1 MIRPFT
7 LLPFAA
13 LLSLAAIACCLQP
26 TLRADEPDLTAL
38 KKWINFQSGIDTVKA
53 DLVQDR
59 KLKTLR
65 HPMRSEGTLWI
76 DQPNL
81 FRWQMN
87 GNPPRMIAIRDK
99 KVITVMHPKKKE
111 AEQVV
116 AGSGAVPALDFL
128 AEGFPD
134 SVEALQKK
142 FEITSSVEKD
152 GEWQIA
158 MKPRDREAAKKLT
171 GITFFI
177 AADKF
182 YLKGFQLDLSDG
194 SNIRTY
200 FAKQVFNEAVDA
212 SLFVPNLEGYT
223 VEKK

>member
-1 MIRPFT
+1 MTRLFFT
-7 LLPFAA
+7 LT
-13 LLSLAAIACCLQP
+13 LAAIAICLQP
-26 TLRADEPDLTAL
+26 TVDADEPDLTAL
-38 KKWINFQSGIDTVKA
+38 KKWIEFQRGIDTVKA

-76 DQPNL
+76 DQPDL

-87 GNPPRMIAIRDK
+87 GDPPRMIAIRDK

-134 SVEALQKK
+134 SVEDLQKK
-142 FEITSSVEKD
+142 FEVISSIEKD
-152 GEWQIA
+152 GEWQISL
-158 MKPRDREAAKKLT
+158 KPLDREAAKKLS

-200 FAKQVFNEAVDA
+200 FAKQVFNEGVDSA
-212 SLFVPNLEGYT
+212 LFVPDLEGYS

>member
-1 MIRPFT
+1 MRRLFSFHH
-7 LLPFAA
+7 LAA
-13 LLSLAAIACCLQP
+13 LSILAPSAFCLP
-26 TLRADEPDLTAL
+26 PILGADEPDLTPL
-38 KKWINFQSGIDTVKA
+38 KKWIEFQRGVDTVKA

-76 DQPNL
+76 DQPDL

-99 KVITVMHPKKKE
+99 KVITVLHPKKKE
-111 AEQVV
+111 AEVVV

-142 FEITSSVEKD
+142 FDVISSVEKD
-152 GEWQIA
+152 GEWQISL
-158 MKPRDREAAKKLT
+158 KPRDREAAKNLT

-177 AADKF
+177 AADQF
-182 YLKGFQLDLSDG
+182 FLKGFQLDLSDG

-200 FAKQVFNEAVDA
+200 FAKQVFNESVDA
-212 SLFVPNLEGYT
+212 TLFVPDLEGYT
-223 VEKK
+223 VENK

>member
-1 MIRPFT
+1 MVRTF
-7 LLPFAA
+7 L
-13 LLSLAAIACCLQP
+13 LLSLATVTFPLQP
-26 TLRADEPDLTAL
+26 ILRADEPDLTPL
-38 KKWINFQSGIDTVKA
+38 KKWIEFQRSVDTVKA

-76 DQPNL
+76 DQPDH

-99 KVITVMHPKKKE
+99 KMITVMHPKKKE

-134 SVEALQKK
+134 SIEDLQKE
-142 FEITSSVEKD
+142 FAVTSSVEKD

-158 MKPRDREAAKKLT
+158 MKPKDREAAKNLA

-182 YLKGFQLDLSDG
+182 YLRGFQLDLADG

-200 FAKQVFNEAVDA
+200 FAKQVFNEAVDPA
-212 SLFVPNLEGYT
+212 LFVPDLEGYSI
-223 VEKK
+223 EKK